1 LCYQTS
7 LLSTT
12 FAMYMTRAAARVAMI
27 ECIYPSLL
35 MNMHDISFFQGRA
48 ILTPKNVIVEEINEC
63 VMSLIPG
70 EEITYLSCDS
80 PLANPSMVNRPDDVH
95 TP

>member
-1 LCYQTS
+1 
-7 LLSTT
+7 
-12 FAMYMTRAAARVAMI
+12 MYMTRAAAARVAMI